1 MATFIN
7 LILKLSERPDIN
19 STNCIVLLEC
29 RLNQTGKDSP
39 MINAQL
45 LQMAINASNDGI
57 VIAEKE
63 GDQDNILIYVNP
75 AFEHLTGY
83 TSEEILYQ
91 DCRFLQSGDR
101 DQQALPTIRE
111 ALSTKGSCREIL
123 RNYRKDGT
131 PFWNELSLSTV
142 KDPGN
147 GQVYFVGVQKDV
159 TIQVKAQQRVAQL
172 ETQLAEALAE
182 LAALKA
188 TNGANKT
195 SN

>member
-1 MATFIN
+1 
-7 LILKLSERPDIN
+7 
-19 STNCIVLLEC
+19 
-29 RLNQTGKDSP
+29 
-39 MINAQL
+39 MINAKL

-63 GDQDNILIYVNP
+63 GDQDKILIYVYP
-75 AFEHLTGY
+75 AIERLTGY

-101 DQQALPTIRE
+101 DQDALPKIRD
-111 ALSTKGSCREIL
+111 ALDREGSCREIL

-142 KDPGN
+142 KNPND
-147 GQVYFVGVQKDV
+147 GQVYFIGVQKDV
-159 TIQVKAQQRVAQL
+159 TIQVKAQQRVIQL
-172 ETQLAEALAE
+172 EAQLAEVQAE

-188 TNGANKT
+188 TNGRNKT
-195 SN
+195 AN